1 MPVVKSRR
9 VQYSEATRAAL
20 LEAAT
25 TLFFERGFGGTT
37 LEDVATA
44 AQVTRGAVYH
54 HFANK
59 RDLFEAVLAAL
70 EEDAKRRVTAVTEG
84 IDDPWESAF
93 VGLDAFLEFCCD
105 PVYGSVVWQEG
116 PVALGWA
123 RWKECEEEHAYG
135 QIEGFVRAL
144 LDANAIEGPL
154 DLTTRL
160 CFHLLGAAGQILAD
174 TGDTDPDKKRQTKE
188 ECALLM
194 RRMLAGLDR
203 GRTADTNPVTS

>member
-9 VQYSEATRAAL
+9 EQYSAATRAAL

-25 TLFFERGFGGTT
+25 ALFFERGFGRTA
-37 LEDVATA
+37 LEDVAAA

-59 RDLFEAVLAAL
+59 GQLFEAVLDEL
-70 EEDAKRRVTAVTEG
+70 EAQAKQRVTAATAGVE
-84 IDDPWESAF
+84 DPWEAAV
-93 VGLDAFLEFCCD
+93 VGLDAFLEQCCD
-105 PVYGSVVWQEG
+105 PVYGRLVWLEG

-144 LDANAIEGPL
+144 IDGGHIGGPL
-154 DLTTRL
+154 DLVTRF
-160 CFHLLGAAGQILAD
+160 CFHLLGAAGQALAD
-174 TGDTDPDKKRQTKE
+174 ADEKHKQATKRQ
-188 ECALLM
+188 CAEITQG
-194 RRMLAGLDR
+194 MLGGLATR
-203 GRTADTNPVTS
+203 AVE